1 MQTFTIKSSG
11 MTSIYELDEA
21 SGILHHTVRDGRNVL
36 YRQEIKLHNIDA
48 EYSEC
53 VNLRKLPFWRSIFA
67 LVTTFLAIPCVFG
80 LIWGFVTQGT
90 LIIPAWM
97 LVIIGL

>member
-1 MQTFTIKSSG
+1 

-21 SGILHHTVRDGRNVL
+21 FGILHHTVRDGQKVL
-36 YRQEIKLHNIDA
+36 SRQEIKLHNIDV

-53 VNLRKLPFWRSIFA
+53 ANLRELPFWRSVFA

-90 LIIPAWM
+90 LIIPAWTAPRCPSWQAA
-97 LVIIGL
+97 GRQ